1 MLLLPCGLAQ
11 TVGSWWVWGQALLLF
26 LSWILP
32 GFVVFLH
39 GFIRGRAASGH
50 AEAKLSLGFASDV
63 HWIRIL
69 LKVLKI

>member
-1 MLLLPCGLAQ
+1 M
-11 TVGSWWVWGQALLLF
+11 GSWWVRGQELLLF

-32 GFVVFLH
+32 GFIAFLY
-39 GFIRGRAASGH
+39 GFIRGQAASGH

-63 HWIRIL
+63 HQIRIL